1 MEADVVPPG
10 WLPAGGFTALEQR
23 DRCRYRRIRPG
34 PDATWQLL
42 ALANYQASEQV
53 FVSLGYRHQPL
64 DYRDKGKRL
73 HVALS
78 GPMLG
83 LTWRLGLPAASHRP

>member
-23 DRCRYRRIRPG
+23 GRCRYRRIRPG

-53 FVSLGYRHQPL
+53 FVSLGYR
-64 DYRDKGKRL
+64 DKGKRL
-73 HVALS
+73 GVALS

-83 LTWRLGLPAASHRP
+83 LTWRLGLPAAPHRP